1 MATVGWRRLRV
12 VYGWL
17 SRQREAQEADIYS
30 PGAVIWDRWLRSKAG
45 PAAEIAAGGPFDD
58 LLEEAPVIALLV
70 DLQERV
76 IAANREAR
84 SYFAIDPE
92 RMPLGLVEFTRGNA
106 VTQLLRAGRPENET
120 RLVHQDRIVRS
131 RLVPGPRLGETLV
144 FLLDVTDLRRLE
156 TVRQEFVANISHELK
171 TPLTSLRLA
180 AESLAG
186 RPPEQSRRRFAERVL
201 QEVDHVTGIVDNL
214 RQLAEIEAGGIRI
227 EVERFSLAPVID
239 EVGDRLRIQDRLR
252 LAIDASLEV
261 AADRSKLAQAIGNLL
276 DNAAKFSP
284 AGSEIEVSA
293 RSTLGEV
300 TITVRDHGPGISP
313 EHWDRVFERFYKVDP
328 ARSRELSGTGLGL
341 AITKHLVIAM
351 GGQVWTEAAPGGGQ
365 VFGIRLRQP
374 SG

>member
-1 MATVGWRRLRV
+1 M
-12 VYGWL
+12 
-17 SRQREAQEADIYS
+17 
-30 PGAVIWDRWLRSKAG
+30 IWDRWRRSKAG
-45 PAAEIAAGGPFDD
+45 PAAEIVAGGPFDD
-58 LLEEAPVIALLV
+58 LLEEAPVLALLV
-70 DLQERV
+70 DQQERV

-106 VTQLLRAGRPENET
+106 VTQLLRAGKPESEA

-144 FLLDVTDLRRLE
+144 FLLDVSDIRRLE

-186 RPPEQSRRRFAERVL
+186 HPPEQSRRRFAERAL
-201 QEVDHVTGIVDNL
+201 REVDHVTGIVDNL

-227 EVERFSLAPVID
+227 DVERFTLAPVIN
-239 EVGDRLRIQDRLR
+239 EVGDRLRIRERLK
-252 LAIDASLEV
+252 LALDPALEV
-261 AADRSKLAQAIGNLL
+261 AADRTKLAQAIGNLL
-276 DNAAKFSP
+276 DNAIKFSP
-284 AGSEIEVSA
+284 ADSEIEVMAHS
-293 RSTLGEV
+293 RDGEV

-328 ARSRELSGTGLGL
+328 ARSRELPGTGLGL
-341 AITKHLVIAM
+341 AITKHLMLAM
-351 GGQVWTEAAPGGGQ
+351 GGQVWTAAAPGGGQ
-365 VFGIRLRQP
+365 VFGIRLRQ
-374 SG
+374 SSE